1 MRLAFPQP
9 PRPGRVVLELAHVG
23 FSYGENRVYDSLD
36 FVIERDQKIALVGPN
51 GAGKSTLLKLL
62 AGALTPQSGERRLG
76 HKARVGYFA
85 QHQIE
90 ELELSNTVVQE
101 LQRAVPPGVDV
112 KARDLLGRFLFSGD
126 DVDKPVSVLSGGE
139 RSRLALARMLVSPAN
154 LLCMDEPTNHL
165 DIPSRDALED
175 ALEEFTGALVLITHD
190 RHLIRSVADRIVEV
204 RGGEVTVYDGGYDDY
219 LARSAGGSDAEP
231 QSTGD
236 DRGPRMSAKERRRI
250 EAQARAQTKDL
261 RDKVARLEK
270 RIAEVGAEL
279 KRLEAV
285 MADPEVYSSGTDV
298 AALVRDYESAKR
310 RMARLEGE
318 WEIAAE
324 SLEAAQT

>member
-1 MRLAFPQP
+1 
-9 PRPGRVVLELAHVG
+9 
-23 FSYGENRVYDSLD
+23 
-36 FVIERDQKIALVGPN
+36 
-51 GAGKSTLLKLL
+51 
-62 AGALTPQSGERRLG
+62 
-76 HKARVGYFA
+76 
-85 QHQIE
+85 
-90 ELELSNTVVQE
+90 
-101 LQRAVPPGVDV
+101 
-112 KARDLLGRFLFSGD
+112 
-126 DVDKPVSVLSGGE
+126 
-139 RSRLALARMLVSPAN
+139 MLVSPAN

-204 RGGEVTVYDGGYDDY
+204 REGGVTSFDGGYDYY
-219 LARSAGGSDAEP
+219 LERSAPEPEATDAPQRAEP
-231 QSTGD
+231 
-236 DRGPRMSAKERRRI
+236 RISAKERRRI

-261 RDKVARLEK
+261 RDRVSKLER

-279 KRLEAV
+279 KRMEAV

-318 WEIAAE
+318 WETAAE
-324 SLEAAQT
+324 SLEEAQAGA

>member
-1 MRLAFPQP
+1 
-9 PRPGRVVLELAHVG
+9 
-23 FSYGENRVYDSLD
+23 
-36 FVIERDQKIALVGPN
+36 
-51 GAGKSTLLKLL
+51 
-62 AGALTPQSGERRLG
+62 LG
-76 HKARVGYFA
+76 HDARVGYFA

-90 ELELSNTVVQE
+90 ELVLSNTVVQE

-112 KARDLLGRFLFSGD
+112 VARDLLGRLLFSGD

-175 ALEEFTGALVLITHD
+175 ALEEYTGALVLITHD
-190 RHLIRSVADRIVEV
+190 RHLIRSVADTIVEV
-204 RGGEVTVYDGGYDDY
+204 RGGEVTWFDGGYDDY
-219 LARSAGGSDAEP
+219 LERSAGDPEP
-231 QSTGD
+231 APGLARAPKT
-236 DRGPRMSAKERRRI
+236 SAKERRRL
-250 EAQARAQTKDL
+250 EAQARAQTKEL
-261 RDKVARLEK
+261 RDKVTRLER
-270 RIAEVGAEL
+270 RIHEVGAEL

-310 RMARLEGE
+310 RMAKLEGE
-318 WEIAAE
+318 WETAAE
-324 SLEAAQT
+324 SLEQAQA